1 MNDGPKPGT
10 ASEGIGDIAA
20 IVALD
25 DHDGLE
31 IFAANEQTDLP
42 VDIDR
47 WQALSRAVLIDEGV
61 VGDVEVSLMFV
72 DEPSISAL
80 NLQFMGKE
88 GPTDVLSFPID
99 EEASPRNG
107 SPNAPHPSPLDD
119 DEDDD
124 DQPMMLGD
132 VLICPVVAARNA
144 TENVHDDPAV
154 HNGSLEDELALLV
167 VHGLL
172 HLMGM
177 DHMVDAE
184 AEEMEAREQVLLS
197 RHYRARPLP
206 VSAPDAPSPK
216 ASDEVPDTSDV
227 PATTAVAQTA
237 ERSLS

>member
-10 ASEGIGDIAA
+10 APSGISEIAA

-42 VDIDR
+42 IDIDR
-47 WQALSRAVLIDEGV
+47 WQALARAVLIDEGV

-144 TENVHDDPAV
+144 VENIHEDPVVHD
-154 HNGSLEDELALLV
+154 GSLEDELALLV

-177 DHMVDAE
+177 DHMVDSE

-206 VSAPDAPSPK
+206 EVVAATSR
-216 ASDEVPDTSDV
+216 ASETNADGAS
-227 PATTAVAQTA
+227 
-237 ERSLS
+237 SS

>member
-10 ASEGIGDIAA
+10 ASNGTEIAA

-42 VDIDR
+42 IDIDR
-47 WQALSRAVLIDEGV
+47 WQALARAVLIDEGV

-119 DEDDD
+119 EEDDD

-144 TENVHDDPAV
+144 VENEHEDPVVHD
-154 HNGSLEDELALLV
+154 GSLEDELALLV

-177 DHMVDAE
+177 DHMVDSE

-197 RHYRARPLP
+197 RHYRARPLSESVP
-206 VSAPDAPSPK
+206 ETLSESVHESVEGTPDDSGENVSN
-216 ASDEVPDTSDV
+216 
-227 PATTAVAQTA
+227 AVDGD
-237 ERSLS
+237 RS

>member
-10 ASEGIGDIAA
+10 ASNGTEIAA

-42 VDIDR
+42 IDIDR
-47 WQALSRAVLIDEGV
+47 WQALARAVLIDEGV

-119 DEDDD
+119 EEDDD

-144 TENVHDDPAV
+144 VENARSQ
-154 HNGSLEDELALLV
+154 GSGGGTA
-167 VHGLL
+167 GW
-172 HLMGM
+172 G
-177 DHMVDAE
+177 
-184 AEEMEAREQVLLS
+184 S
-197 RHYRARPLP
+197 GPF
-206 VSAPDAPSPK
+206 SAPRGAK
-216 ASDEVPDTSDV
+216 AAGVYCLSLWIGLRALQSC
-227 PATTAVAQTA
+227 
-237 ERSLS
+237 ERVRAGRR